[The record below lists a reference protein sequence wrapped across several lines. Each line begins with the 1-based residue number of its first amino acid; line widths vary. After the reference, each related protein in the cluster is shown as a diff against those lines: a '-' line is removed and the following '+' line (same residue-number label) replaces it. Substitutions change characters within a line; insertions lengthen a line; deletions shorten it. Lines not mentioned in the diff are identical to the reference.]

1 MAYREIRCL
10 SEIMRQLGYPRRISM
25 ENFHQANF
33 RLVAELLYWMVQ
45 RYDPSAEI
53 SDNIDEEDDRV
64 NFIKSVTQ
72 LFSVKARLKLQP
84 LKLYQANDA
93 AVKELLKIATM
104 LNKAMTSSVA
114 EEEDSSA
121 VEFNLSSKLYN
132 LKQAR
137 QLASEI
143 TENGAK
149 LHEQLSKEKELR
161 EARGKALEFLDSIS
175 RNLDSNAEHDYIDKC
190 IRDII
195 SSHKESLVQMEKMV
209 ENLKADEST
218 LEQKIKR
225 KSDELERARKRLDSI
240 QGVRPAFMD
249 EYEQLEKELE
259 RLYMIYVEGVR
270 NLDYL
275 ENEMDEY
282 NRKEL
287 EKKEE
292 SEKKLAE
299 LRSKLQDKE
308 LREITGKD
316 ELDEAAVDEQAMKAI
331 DEMGETKSGF
341 NKQKLPPKNET
352 RSAAPSKA
360 VPAIGG
366 LPGKK
371 MKAQAPATIEEESPE
386 KGDEMAGDGMEEMLE
401 GGEDAEEMEGDA
413 EEQEELSDSEVAQD
427 EEADN
432 DF

>member
-1 MAYREIRCL
+1 
-10 SEIMRQLGYPRRISM
+10 M
-25 ENFHQANF
+25 ENFKQANF
-33 RLVAELLYWMVQ
+33 RLVAEMLYWMVQ

-72 LFSVKARLKLQP
+72 LFAVKARLKLLP
-84 LKLYQANDA
+84 LKLYQANDS
-93 AVKELLKIATM
+93 AVKELLKIANM
-104 LNKAMTSSVA
+104 LNKAMATSVT
-114 EEEDSSA
+114 EDEDSSA

-149 LHEQLSKEKELR
+149 LHEQLAKEKELR
-161 EARGKALEFLDSIS
+161 DSRQKAIDFLDSIS
-175 RNLDSNAEHDYIDKC
+175 RNIDSNSEHDYIEKC

-195 SSHKESLVQMEKMV
+195 ASHKESLVQIEKMV

-275 ENEMDEY
+275 ESELDDY
-282 NRKEL
+282 NRKEE
-287 EKKEE
+287 EKKQE
-292 SEKKLAE
+292 SAKKLVD
-299 LRSKLQDKE
+299 LRNKLQDKE

-316 ELDEAAVDEQAMKAI
+316 ELDEAAVDEQAMRAI

-341 NKQKLPPKNET
+341 NKKPPPK
-352 RSAAPSKA
+352 AATNNAGPPPKQ
-360 VPAIGG
+360 PNIPNMG
-366 LPGKK
+366 K
-371 MKAQAPATIEEESPE
+371 MKGMKGQPAEVIEEESPD
-386 KGDEMAGDGMEEMLE
+386 KGEENE
-401 GGEDAEEMEGDA
+401 GEPQEDMMQPGEGAEEMEGDP
-413 EEQEELSDSEVAQD
+413 EGQEELSDSEIQQD
-427 EEADN
+427 DEADN